1 MSFLYRSIIGRRFF
15 FIVGTLYLYRCITMY
30 ITTLPV
36 PGMHFKCSPKVQY
49 TDALISRHHRHARSF
64 SYSPAFGIIVL
75 LNGQLQEKKNPHLFC
90 KLKAYECSTLTTD
103 CEMCVH
109 FFFVCVCVLAS
120 LFLSFLLD
128 NAAIVLSGEQLH
140 IHLLKASAQ
149 HFLLG

>member
-64 SYSPAFGIIVL
+64 FFFRYHRAAEWATSG
-75 LNGQLQEKKNPHLFC
+75 KKKKHLFC

-109 FFFVCVCVLAS
+109 FFCVCVLAS